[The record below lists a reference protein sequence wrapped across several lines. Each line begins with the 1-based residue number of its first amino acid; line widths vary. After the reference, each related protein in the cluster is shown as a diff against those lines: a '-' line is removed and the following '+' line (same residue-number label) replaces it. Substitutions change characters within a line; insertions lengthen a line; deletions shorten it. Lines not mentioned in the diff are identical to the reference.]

1 MNLVFQPLTLENWKD
16 IEKLFG
22 EDSICRSCWCM
33 WWRQSSSEWQKRR
46 GIDRKESLKTI
57 VSQGKIPGILVY
69 SDEQPIGWCSVSPR
83 EEFHKLE
90 RSRTLKRID
99 SQPVWSVVCFFVA
112 KPFRGKGISTKLLEA
127 AVSHARKQGAKVIEG
142 YPSRS
147 MEKQQ
152 DTVVYT
158 GLASMFLKVGFVDCG
173 SNSKRALVSLF
184 ALSVN
189 DFFHSAFR
197 LQRLKTECF
206 FGSSNSQL
214 PQCLGILR

>member
-1 MNLVFQPLTLENWKD
+1 MRMNLLFHPLNSENWKD

-22 EDSICRSCWCM
+22 GDSICRSCWCM

-46 GIDRKESLKTI
+46 GIDRKEALKTI
-57 VSQGKIPGILVY
+57 VSQGKVPGIVAY
-69 SDEQPIGWCSVSPR
+69 SDGQPIGWCSMSPR
-83 EEFHKLE
+83 EEFHRLE

-99 SQPVWSVVCFFVA
+99 NQPVWSVVCFFVA

-127 AVSHARKQGAKVIEG
+127 AVKYAGKQGAEIIEG

-147 MEKQQ
+147 RGKQQ

-173 SNSKRALVSLF
+173 STSKTRTIMRYEF
-184 ALSVN
+184 E
-189 DFFHSAFR
+189 
-197 LQRLKTECF
+197 Q
-206 FGSSNSQL
+206 
-214 PQCLGILR
+214 